1 MLSWLKAALA
11 KVGRWLANPS
21 GWQYRHFW
29 TSPLGASA
37 STLTWSGQWM
47 LWPDWSKV
55 ADMAGLGVISY
66 GVVAVVAEGG
76 LAGMWYAL
84 SKIGRDLEE
93 RRRRR
98 QVAAAENF
106 VTAIKAVK
114 AEPERVRIVQAIVQA
129 AEDNGIPEDILTAV
143 AEEAGVTLPGNRRN
157 RRRRRRSLPVSN
169 D

>member
-1 MLSWLKAALA
+1 
-11 KVGRWLANPS
+11 
-21 GWQYRHFW
+21 
-29 TSPLGASA
+29 
-37 STLTWSGQWM
+37 
-47 LWPDWSKV
+47 
-55 ADMAGLGVISY
+55 
-66 GVVAVVAEGG
+66 
-76 LAGMWYAL
+76 MWYAL